1 MSTAH
6 LSEHE
11 EVASLI
17 PAYAIGATDGE
28 EAQWV
33 EAHLAHCARCRALL
47 AEYRQL
53 AEDMLYAVAPA
64 AAPAR
69 IEAALRQEIETSSPS
84 EARVSRRAA
93 FPFPRSALM
102 RYAAVAV
109 VFLLLLSNVALFYR
123 TERLAEETRAQA
135 TALAVLA
142 EAPTVVLKGDAPA
155 PEAEGV
161 VYLRPETNIALLHVY
176 NLPPVPKDRAYQVWL
191 IHNGKRDSGGL
202 FRVNEKGE
210 AVLLIRAPRPLA
222 EYEAIGVTVEPATG
236 SPGPTGPRVIGGKF
250 RSG

>member
-11 EVASLI
+11 EVASLV
-17 PAYAIGATDGE
+17 PAYAIGATDRE
-28 EAQWV
+28 ETQRV
-33 EAHLAHCARCRALL
+33 EAHLPHCARCRALL

-64 AAPAR
+64 EAPAH
-69 IEAALRQEIETSSPS
+69 IEVALRQKIEKSSPS
-84 EARVSRRAA
+84 GARAPRRTG
-93 FPFPRSALM
+93 FLFPRPVLR

-109 VFLLLLSNVALFYR
+109 VVLLFLSNVALFYR
-123 TERLAEETRAQA
+123 TERLAEETRVQA

-155 PEAEGV
+155 PGAEGV
-161 VYLRPETNIALLHVY
+161 VYLHPETNIALLHVY
-176 NLPPVPKDRAYQVWL
+176 NLPPIPRDKAYQVWL